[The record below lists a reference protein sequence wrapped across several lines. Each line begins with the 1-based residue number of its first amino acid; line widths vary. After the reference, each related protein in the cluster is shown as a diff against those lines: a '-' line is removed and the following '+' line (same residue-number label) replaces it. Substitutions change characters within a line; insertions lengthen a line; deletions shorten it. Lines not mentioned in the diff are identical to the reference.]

1 MCLLSLCTNADERKV
16 SLPTQIAD
24 CRGRRW
30 QHNIL
35 PSCPA
40 LSQRTQMSRWLMFNN
55 FNYRITK
62 PAFYI
67 KILILFS
74 RCLMHFYLKMFC
86 LDLLSLTQCSQCAI
100 FAFYKESEGGGSA
113 AAIYYF
119 LLPSRRLS
127 FLLNWFSEVPSNQGR
142 SSARP
147 RENLRIYGRRC
158 NQARA
163 LGWAL
168 IRLELSVKF

>member
-1 MCLLSLCTNADERKV
+1 MPMKEKFHYPLRL
-16 SLPTQIAD
+16 QIAE
-24 CRGRRW
+24 GRRW

-35 PSCPA
+35 PSCPSHLPLHCPLCPA
-40 LSQRTQMSRWLMFNN
+40 SSQRTQMSRWLMLNN
-55 FNYRITK
+55 LNYRITK

-100 FAFYKESEGGGSA
+100 FAFYKESEGGCSGSA

-119 LLPSRRLS
+119 LLPSRLS

-158 NQARA
+158 NQAKA
-163 LGWAL
+163 LGWAGAD
-168 IRLELSVKF
+168 